1 MSVNLSMPVLVVDDY
16 PFMAMI
22 VTTLLK
28 QIGFEHIEGAE
39 DGKVALQ
46 KLARKKYGLV
56 ISDDTMDLIS
66 GNDLLQAMRA
76 NPTTSE
82 TPFLMLTATTANQ
95 AEATRSNTITK
106 PFNARTLQTKI
117 EALLAA

>member
-16 PFMAMI
+16 PFMATI

-28 QIGFEHIEGAE
+28 QIGFEHVEGAQ
-39 DGKVALQ
+39 DGFSALE
-46 KLARKKYGLV
+46 KLMSKEYGLV
-56 ISDDTMDLIS
+56 ISDDTMEPIT
-66 GNDLLQAMRA
+66 GGQLLDAIRA
-76 NPTTSE
+76 NPRCAD
-82 TPFLMLTATTANQ
+82 TPFLMLAAPTADKV
-95 AEATRSNTITK
+95 EAARVNTIVK

>member
-16 PFMAMI
+16 PFMATV

-28 QIGFEHIEGAE
+28 QIGFEHVEGAQ
-39 DGKVALQ
+39 DGVTALE
-46 KLARKKYGLV
+46 KLSRKNYGLV
-56 ISDDTMDLIS
+56 ISDDTMEPIT
-66 GNDLLQAMRA
+66 GIQLLDAIRA
-76 NPTTSE
+76 NPRCAQ
-82 TPFLMLTATTANQ
+82 TPFLMLTAPTAAQ
-95 AEATRSNTITK
+95 TEAPHADTIAK

>member
-16 PFMAMI
+16 PFMATI

-28 QIGFEHIEGAE
+28 QIGFEHVEGAE
-39 DGKVALQ
+39 NGAAAMQ
-46 KLARKKYGLV
+46 KMLRKEYGLV
-56 ISDDTMDLIS
+56 ISDDTMEPIS
-66 GNDLLQAMRA
+66 GSDLLQAIRS
-76 NPTTSE
+76 NPQISE
-82 TPFLMLTATTANQ
+82 TPFLMLTAPTNNQ
-95 AEATRSNTITK
+95 AEASRASTIVK

>member
-22 VTTLLK
+22 VITLLK
-28 QIGFEHIEGAE
+28 QIGFEHIEGAQ
-39 DGKVALQ
+39 DGNDALQ

-66 GNDLLQAMRA
+66 GNELLRAMRA
-76 NPTTSE
+76 NPETSQ
-82 TPFLMLTATTANQ
+82 TPFLMLTAPAADQ
-95 AEATRSNTITK
+95 AEAPGAETIAK

>member
-22 VTTLLK
+22 VTSLLK

-46 KLARKKYGLV
+46 KLARKRYGLV

-66 GNDLLQAMRA
+66 GNELLQAMRA
-76 NPTTSE
+76 NPDTSE
-82 TPFLMLTATTANQ
+82 TPFLMLTAPTVNQ
-95 AEATRSNTITK
+95 ADA
-106 PFNARTLQTKI
+106 ACADKI
-117 EALLAA
+117 

>member
-22 VTTLLK
+22 VITLLK

-56 ISDDTMDLIS
+56 ISDETMDLIS
-66 GNDLLQAMRA
+66 GNELLRAMRA
-76 NPTTSE
+76 NPATSD
-82 TPFLMLTATTANQ
+82 TPFLMLTAPAAAQ
-95 AEATRSNTITK
+95 PEAPGADTIAK

>member
-22 VTTLLK
+22 VITLLK
-28 QIGFEHIEGAE
+28 QIGFENIEGAE

-66 GNDLLQAMRA
+66 GNELLQKMRA
-76 NPTTSE
+76 HPDMSQ
-82 TPFLMLTATTANQ
+82 TPFLMLTAPTANQ
-95 AEATRSNTITK
+95 ADVTDAVTIAK

>member
-22 VTTLLK
+22 VITLLK
-28 QIGFEHIEGAE
+28 QIGFEHVEGAE
-39 DGKVALQ
+39 DGKAALQ

-66 GNDLLQAMRA
+66 GNELLQKMRA
-76 NPTTSE
+76 NPDMSK
-82 TPFLMLTATTANQ
+82 TPFLMLTAPTANQ
-95 AEATRSNTITK
+95 TEVTDAVTIAK